1 MEEFMNI
8 SFGNFHVTINS
19 GAWVPFLLMLPNA
32 AWMILPKGDAG
43 TPVAEPISLTI
54 AERIGLFAVL
64 AVPFFYPLDLN
75 KKLSAPVL
83 AVMGLALAVYYFC
96 WMRYFLG
103 GQSSGLL
110 GAPFLGL
117 PLPMAV
123 APVILLVLSSY
134 LMGSWVM
141 FGASVLFGIAHI
153 WVSALTL

>member
-1 MEEFMNI
+1 MSI
-8 SFGNFHVTINS
+8 SFGAVTITINS
-19 GAWVPFLLMLPNA
+19 GAWIPVLLMLPNA
-32 AWMILPKGDAG
+32 AWMILPKGVPAASA
-43 TPVAEPISLTI
+43 AEPIILTI
-54 AERIGLFAVL
+54 VERISLFAILV
-64 AVPFFYPLDLN
+64 VPFFYPLDLN
-75 KKLSAPVL
+75 KKFSIPALIVI
-83 AVMGLALAVYYFC
+83 GLALAVYYLC

-103 GQSSGLL
+103 GRSPGLL

-134 LMGSWVM
+134 LMGSWWM